1 MMGSVILISNLFVYV
16 ILYIAVYP
24 GSLSFPDFFIVS
36 GYFSTCCRPARPG
49 LFLMFGQMRHSICY
63 QFDCWFISH
72 NSDMGTL
79 DVFLVIYVIF
89 CQFWNNTLGSTF
101 FFHF

>member
-1 MMGSVILISNLFVYV
+1 MRSITLISNRVPFVYV

-49 LFLMFGQMRHSICY
+49 LFLMFGQMRHSVCY
-63 QFDCWFISH
+63 QFDCWFTSH
-72 NSDMGTL
+72 NSDVGCSL
-79 DVFLVIYVIF
+79 IHL
-89 CQFWNNTLGSTF
+89 C
-101 FFHF
+101 